1 MFKDTVSFEDYNGDN
16 VTETLY
22 FNISKP
28 ELAKLNYSVSETY
41 LSKLEK
47 MQEALK
53 AHDESIIGEVVDFF
67 EEIVSLSYGVKSEDG
82 KRFIKSE
89 EITEEFMQSNAYEQ
103 IFMKLIND
111 EDYVEKFFLGIIPSD
126 VAVEVMTKQEES
138 VSQ

>member
-1 MFKDTVSFEDYNGDN
+1 MFKDTVSFEDYNGNTVIED
-16 VTETLY
+16 LY

-41 LSKLEK
+41 LNKLEK

-53 AHDESIIGEVVDFF
+53 NRDETVIGEVIDFF
-67 EEIVSLSYGVKSEDG
+67 EEMVSLSYGIKSDDG

-89 EITEEFMQSNAYEQ
+89 EIAEEFMQSNAYEA
-103 IFMKLIND
+103 IFMKLVND

-126 VAVEVMTKQEES
+126 IAVEAIAKQEES